1 MGKTDF
7 LIIGSGI
14 AGLSL
19 AIKLATIGHVTVVTK
34 KDVQNT
40 ATNWA
45 QGGIACVSGPDDSF
59 DLHEY
64 DTLRAGDGLSHE
76 EIVRI
81 IVEGGPDRI
90 KELAALGLKFSIG
103 PDNPDSYDLGKEG
116 GHSRRRVVHAGDIT
130 GRAIQKTLTE
140 RASNNPNIEILEH
153 HIAVDLITE
162 GKIRPVS
169 TKKSVGLSSHM
180 SSNDERCLGAYV
192 LDASTGVIH
201 TILAP
206 ATILATGG
214 AGKVYLYTTNP
225 DVATGDGIAMAYR
238 AGARVANLEFVQF
251 HPTCLYHPQKRNFLI
266 SEALRGEGARLIDWN
281 GKPFMEKYAPTLKEL
296 ANRDV
301 VARAID
307 TELKKSGKEHV
318 YLDISHRDPDF
329 VRRRFPNIYE
339 TCLKLGI
346 DITKEPIPVVPAAH
360 YMCGG
365 VVTNKYGETDLRGLF
380 AIGETACTG
389 LHGANRLA
397 SNSLL
402 EGLVMAHQTFS
413 KISATLPTL
422 KKEGFPSV
430 PPWNPGGAVDMD
442 EAILISHN
450 WDEIRRLMWNYV
462 GIVRSAKRLGLAGQ
476 RIKPIL
482 KEINQH
488 YWDYILTSD
497 FVELRNIAQVA
508 DLIIMAAT
516 ARLESRGG
524 HFMLDAPEKDDWNWR
539 RDTILRRAKNDP
551 ML

>member
-1 MGKTDF
+1 MEKKTDF

-19 AIKLATIGHVTVVTK
+19 AIKLGAIGRVVVITK
-34 KDVQNT
+34 KGVQDT

-45 QGGIACVSGPDDSF
+45 QGGIACVAGPDDSF

-64 DTLRAGDGLSHE
+64 DTLKAGDGLSHE
-76 EIVRI
+76 EVVRM

-90 KELAALGLKFSIG
+90 RELASLGLEFSIDQG
-103 PDNPDSYDLGKEG
+103 RPDSYDLGKEG

-130 GRAIQKTLTE
+130 GRVIQKTLTE
-140 RASNNPNIEILEH
+140 RASVDPNIEILEN
-153 HIAVDLITE
+153 HIAVDLVTE
-162 GKIRPVS
+162 GKIRS
-169 TKKSVGLSSHM
+169 GSAKKTG
-180 SSNDERCLGAYV
+180 ERCLGAYV
-192 LDASTGVIH
+192 LDVSTGIIH

-206 ATILATGG
+206 VTVLATGG

-251 HPTCLYHPQKRNFLI
+251 HPTCLYHPQKKNFLI
-266 SEALRGEGARLIDWN
+266 SEALRGEGARLIDWY
-281 GKPFMEKYAPTLKEL
+281 GVPFMEKYAPVLKEL

-307 TELKKSGKEHV
+307 IELKKSGKEHV

-346 DITKEPIPVVPAAH
+346 DITREPIPVVPAAH

-365 VVTNKYGETDLRGLF
+365 VVTNRYGETDLKGLF
-380 AIGETACTG
+380 AVGETACTG

-402 EGLVMAHQTFS
+402 EGLVMSHQAFLR
-413 KISATLPTL
+413 ISATFQTL
-422 KKEGFPSV
+422 KKMDSISV
-430 PPWNPGGAVDMD
+430 PPWDPGGAVDMD
-442 EAILISHN
+442 EAILVSHN

-462 GIVRSAKRLGLAGQ
+462 GIVRSAKRLRLAGQ

-482 KEINQH
+482 REINQH

-508 DLIIMAAT
+508 DLIIMAAS
-516 ARLESRGG
+516 ARFESRGG
-524 HFMLDAPEKDDWNWR
+524 HFILDNQEKDDWNWR
-539 RDTILRRAKNDP
+539 RDTILRRSKGDP
-551 ML
+551 SL